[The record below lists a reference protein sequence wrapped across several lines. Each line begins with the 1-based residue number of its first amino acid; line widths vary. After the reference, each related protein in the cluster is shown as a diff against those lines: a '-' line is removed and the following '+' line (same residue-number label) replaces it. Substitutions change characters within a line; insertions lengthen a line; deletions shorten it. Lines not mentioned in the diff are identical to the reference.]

1 MNYLEAKTIL
11 LKTPPRV
18 PLKMIALEAAIMIAA
33 AGILVR
39 IFA

>member
-1 MNYLEAKTIL
+1 MNYLEAKTVL
-11 LKTPPRV
+11 LKTPPEISWRV
-18 PLKMIALEAAIMIAA
+18 IAIEAATMVCV